1 MHLKVTFGI
10 FKGRKGFFTLHIA
23 YLGFSWDSKDETPKS
38 LLKAAIFY
46 DFDVGLS
53 GFDGDFDLP
62 DIRIY
67 THK

>member
-10 FKGRKGFFTLHIA
+10 FKDRKGFFTLHIA
-23 YLGFSWDSKDETPKS
+23 HLGFSWDSKDETPKS
-38 LLKAAIFY
+38 LLKAVIFY
-46 DFDVGLS
+46 DFDVGLNVCD
-53 GFDGDFDLP
+53 GNFDQA